1 MLKQKRTYLVPII
14 GFALI
19 ILISSILLTEPFCN
33 YKKIEYKDALFTAT
47 SGLTTTGLTK
57 QAISEQFNFWGQL
70 IIAILMEIGALGF
83 IIFISLIWSI
93 KGKTLKISD
102 IILIK
107 DNISSDSFS
116 MIKEHSIFI
125 GKLMFKI
132 QAIGAILLSIR
143 FIPQFGIIS
152 GIWYGIFHS
161 ISAFSNTG
169 FTLFGNNSIM
179 DFSADIYIQLIL
191 ICLMIIG
198 GIGMYVIQDIRN
210 NKSLKFSRFKLQT
223 KIVLTVSLIIIV
235 LPTIF
240 IKILEPNLS
249 IVNSLFMATTPR
261 STGFTITNIEAL
273 SFETKV
279 ILMILMLIGGAPAS
293 TTGGIKIIPVTIIIV
308 TIVSTL
314 KGKNE
319 TVIFGKRI
327 PDSTIKKSFTIFIL
341 FATILFVFCML
352 LSHFENVN
360 VLNIIFDSISAITNT
375 GLSITSMYD
384 LKLFGELL
392 MILLMYIGRVGPLSL
407 VLVFVKAD
415 TKNKYIEYP
424 TEDVVL

>member
-1 MLKQKRTYLVPII
+1 MLRQKRTYLVPII
-14 GFALI
+14 GFAVI
-19 ILISSILLTEPFCN
+19 ILISSILLSNPICN
-33 YKKIEYKDALFTAT
+33 YKEIEYKDALFAAT

-57 QAISEQFNFWGQL
+57 QALSEQFNFWGQL

-83 IIFISLIWSI
+83 IIFISFIWSI

-102 IILIK
+102 IILIQ
-107 DNISSDSFS
+107 DNISSDSS
-116 MIKEHSIFI
+116 SLIKEHSIFI

-132 QAIGAILLSIR
+132 QLIGTILLSIK

-169 FTLFGNNSIM
+169 FTLFGNNSFM
-179 DFSADIYIQLIL
+179 DFSGDIYIQLVL
-191 ICLMIIG
+191 FGLMITG

-249 IVNSLFMATTPR
+249 IVNSLFMTATTR

-308 TIVSTL
+308 TILSTL
-314 KGKNE
+314 RGKNE

-327 PDSTIKKSFTIFIL
+327 PDSTIKKSFTIFVL
-341 FATILFVFCML
+341 FATILFIMCML
-352 LSHFENVN
+352 FTHYENVN

-375 GLSITSMYD
+375 GLSITNMYD

-392 MILLMYIGRVGPLSL
+392 MIALMYIGRVGPLSL

>member
-1 MLKQKRTYLVPII
+1 MLRQKRTYLVPII

-33 YKKIEYKDALFTAT
+33 YKEIEYKDALFTAT

-83 IIFISLIWSI
+83 IIFISFIWSI

-107 DNISSDSFS
+107 DNISSDTSS

-169 FTLFGNNSIM
+169 FTLFGNNSCI
-179 DFSADIYIQLIL
+179 DFSGDIYIQLVL

-240 IKILEPNLS
+240 IEILEPNLS
-249 IVNSLFMATTPR
+249 IVNSLFMTATTR

-308 TIVSTL
+308 TILSTL

>member
-1 MLKQKRTYLVPII
+1 MLRQKRTYLVPII

-33 YKKIEYKDALFTAT
+33 YKEIEYKDALFTAT

-83 IIFISLIWSI
+83 IIFISFIWSI

-102 IILIK
+102 ISLIK
-107 DNISSDSFS
+107 DNISSDTSS

-132 QAIGAILLSIR
+132 QTIGAFLLSIK

-169 FTLFGNNSIM
+169 FTLFGNNSCI
-179 DFSADIYIQLIL
+179 DFSGDIYIQLVL

-308 TIVSTL
+308 TILSTL

>member
-116 MIKEHSIFI
+116 MIKE
-125 GKLMFKI
+125 
-132 QAIGAILLSIR
+132 
-143 FIPQFGIIS
+143 
-152 GIWYGIFHS
+152 
-161 ISAFSNTG
+161 SNTG

-191 ICLMIIG
+191 ICLMVIG

-279 ILMILMLIGGAPAS
+279 VLMILMLIGGAPAS

>member
-1 MLKQKRTYLVPII
+1 MLRQKRTYLVPVI

-19 ILISSILLTEPFCN
+19 IIISSILLTKPFCN
-33 YKKIEYKDALFTAT
+33 YSKIEYKDALFTAT
-47 SGLTTTGLTK
+47 SGLTTSGLTK
-57 QAISEQFNFWGQL
+57 QALSEQFNFWGQL

-102 IILIK
+102 IILIQ
-107 DNISSDSFS
+107 DNISSDSSS
-116 MIKEHSIFI
+116 MIKEHTIFI

-132 QAIGAILLSIR
+132 QLIGAFFLALK
-143 FIPQFGIIS
+143 FIPEYGMLQ

-169 FTLFGNNSIM
+169 FTLFGNNSFI
-179 DFSADIYIQLIL
+179 DFSNDIYIQIIL
-191 ICLMIIG
+191 IFLMIIG
-198 GIGMYVIQDIRN
+198 GIGMYVIQDIKN
-210 NKSLKFSRFKLQT
+210 NKSMRFSRLKLQT
-223 KIVLTVSLIIIV
+223 KIVLTVSLIIII
-235 LPTIF
+235 LPTLM

-249 IVNSLFMATTPR
+249 ILNSLFMAATTR
-261 STGFTITNIEAL
+261 STGFTIANVEAL

-293 TTGGIKIIPVTIIIV
+293 TTGGIKIIPVTIIIL
-308 TIVSTL
+308 TIISTL

-319 TVIFGKRI
+319 TIIFGRKI
-327 PDSTIKKSFTIFIL
+327 PDSTIKKAFTIFML
-341 FATILFVFCML
+341 FAIILFVICML
-352 LSHFENVN
+352 LAHFEEVN
-360 VLNIIFDSISAITNT
+360 ILNIIFDSISAITNT
-375 GLSITSMYD
+375 GLSITDMYS
-384 LKLFGELL
+384 LKTFGELL

-407 VLVFVKAD
+407 VLVFVRAD

>member
-1 MLKQKRTYLVPII
+1 MLKQKRTYFIPII

-19 ILISSILLTEPFCN
+19 ILVSSILLAKPFCN
-33 YKKIEYKDALFTAT
+33 FKEIEYKDALFAAT

-107 DNISSDSFS
+107 DNISSDSSS
-116 MIKEHSIFI
+116 MIKEHTIFI

-132 QAIGAILLSIR
+132 QTIGALLLSIR
-143 FIPQFGIIS
+143 FIPQYGIIC

-169 FTLFGNNSIM
+169 FTLFGNNSFI
-179 DFSADIYIQLIL
+179 DFSNDIYIQIIL
-191 ICLMIIG
+191 ISLMIVG
-198 GIGMYVIQDIRN
+198 GIGMYVIQDIKN
-210 NKSLKFSRFKLQT
+210 NKSMKFSRLKLQT
-223 KIVLTVSLIIIV
+223 KIVLTVSLIIII
-235 LPTIF
+235 LPTLI

-249 IVNSLFMATTPR
+249 ILNSLFMTATTR
-261 STGFTITNIEAL
+261 STGFTIANVETL

-308 TIVSTL
+308 TILSTL

-319 TVIFGKRI
+319 TIIFGRKI
-327 PDSTIKKSFTIFIL
+327 PDSTIKKAFTIFIL
-341 FATILFVFCML
+341 FATILFITCML
-352 LSHFENVN
+352 FAHFEEVDI
-360 VLNIIFDSISAITNT
+360 LNIIFDSISAITNT
-375 GLSITSMYD
+375 GLSITDIYS
-384 LKLFGELL
+384 LKTFGELL
-392 MILLMYIGRVGPLSL
+392 MIVLMYIGRVGPLSL
-407 VLVFVKAD
+407 VLVFVRAD
-415 TKNKYIEYP
+415 TKSKYIDYP